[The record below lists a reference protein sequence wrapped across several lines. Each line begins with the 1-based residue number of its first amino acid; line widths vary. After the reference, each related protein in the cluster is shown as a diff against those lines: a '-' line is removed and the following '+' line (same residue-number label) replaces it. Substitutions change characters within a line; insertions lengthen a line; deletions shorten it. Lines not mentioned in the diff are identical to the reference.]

1 MDERN
6 DPHEN
11 FYIKITKFATLFIN
25 PNRDLNQSL
34 TMNTLNRSIILS
46 KITVIFL
53 VILLATSCVSSKK
66 IAYFQDIQSVDQ
78 AKLENAAA
86 FTEPTIQ
93 ADDILSINVF
103 TLNPQSGAIINQA
116 SSSPLLGGSANT
128 AVAAQQ
134 ITGFLVDKNG
144 DIELALVGKIKVAGL
159 TTYQARELVREKVGA
174 IYKDPS
180 VQLRFA
186 NFKVSVLGEVNSPS
200 AYTLPNEKVTILDA
214 LSLAGDLTIF
224 GKRENVLIVRD
235 NNGKKEF
242 ARLNLNSSD
251 IFNSPFY
258 YLKQNDVVY
267 VEPNKKK
274 VSATN
279 SAQLQTISVIASVLS
294 VLVVAITQLK

>member
-1 MDERN
+1 MN
-6 DPHEN
+6 
-11 FYIKITKFATLFIN
+11 IIN
-25 PNRDLNQSL
+25 L
-34 TMNTLNRSIILS
+34 NTLKFPL
-46 KITVIFL
+46 L
-53 VILLATSCVSSKK
+53 LLAVAFCTSCVSNKK
-66 IAYFQDIQSVDQ
+66 IAYFQDIQSVDK
-78 AKLENAAA
+78 ANLENAAK
-86 FTEPTIQ
+86 FTEPIIQ
-93 ADDILSINVF
+93 SDDILSINIF

-116 SSSPLLGGSANT
+116 SSTPLLGGSANT
-128 AVAAQQ
+128 AMASQQ

-159 TTYQARELVREKVGA
+159 TTYQAREFVRTKVSDF
-174 IYKDPS
+174 YKDPN

-186 NFKVSVLGEVNSPS
+186 NFKVSVLGEVTSPS
-200 AYTLPNEKVTILDA
+200 SYTLPNEKVTILDA

-224 GKRENVLIVRD
+224 GKRENILVVRD
-235 NNGKKEF
+235 NDGKKEF

-267 VEPNKKK
+267 VEPNKRK

-294 VLVVAITQLK
+294 VLVLALTQL